1 MLTCKNRCDTIG
13 LDGKMAEGLRSTFA
27 HAQKMRASMTY
38 VFGRIYG
45 AGRSAWQVS
54 FSERGETTTSGNPSL
69 SDKVSTY
76 MLSLRR
82 RKVLA
87 SIDAVIIF
95 PIEFK
100 FRYRVAKRLP
110 ARVQLHQ

>member
-13 LDGKMAEGLRSTFA
+13 LDGKMAEGVRSTFT

-45 AGRSAWQVS
+45 AGRSAWQVA
-54 FSERGETTTSGNPSL
+54 FLECGETTTSGNPSL

-82 RKVLA
+82 RKVLS
-87 SIDAVIIF
+87 SIDEVIVF
-95 PIEFK
+95 PIESK
-100 FRYRVAKRLP
+100 FRCKVAKRLP
-110 ARVQLHQ
+110 VRVPLHR